1 MARYE
6 VHGSYE
12 RWSMVFVYDP
22 RTGDIVHAHHVVSA
36 PGGAH
41 PDRDTL
47 EQEAAE
53 QALRA
58 SNTPL
63 ETMAFLHVDPRE
75 IDSDS
80 HYAVDVNSRSLV
92 KTALSKSVV

>member
-12 RWSMVFVYDP
+12 RWSMVLVYDP
-22 RTGDIVHAHHVVSA
+22 LTGDIVHAHHVVSA

-41 PDRDTL
+41 PDRDAL

-53 QALRA
+53 QTLRA
-58 SNTPL
+58 RNTPM
-63 ETMAFLHVDPRE
+63 EAMAFLHVDPRE

-80 HYAVDVNSRSLV
+80 HYAVDVKSWSLV
-92 KTALSKSVV
+92 KTALPKPAV